1 MTSYLNLKKNNFR
14 FGYSNKLNKED
25 ESDSSGDSNL
35 VPAELGLDDDEL
47 KANGVEGAKV
57 VFPMTISNE
66 RQLFQLSRKLTKSRR
81 HKSTSGAPL
90 SVRSKFNAFGQSVNM
105 PGLTSRPVVTIAEEE
120 WDEDGLEEEAN
131 DQPVNEDLKLNPR
144 RPMAKGRRRK
154 RVKRC
159 LSAPNLSK
167 KMSF

>member
-1 MTSYLNLKKNNFR
+1 M
-14 FGYSNKLNKED
+14 NKED

-35 VPAELGLDDDEL
+35 IPAELSIDEL
-47 KANGVEGAKV
+47 RIDNEEAEEPAPKV

-66 RQLFQLSRKLTKSRR
+66 RQLFQLSRKLSKSRR
-81 HKSTSGAPL
+81 HKSTSGAPS

-105 PGLTSRPVVTIAEEE
+105 PGLGTRPVVTIAEEE
-120 WDEDGLEEEAN
+120 WDEDLEEGVEHEGDNIDDNFTLAPR
-131 DQPVNEDLKLNPR
+131 QPIVS
-144 RPMAKGRRRK
+144 GRRRK

-167 KMSF
+167 KISL

>member
-1 MTSYLNLKKNNFR
+1 M
-14 FGYSNKLNKED
+14 
-25 ESDSSGDSNL
+25 
-35 VPAELGLDDDEL
+35 VPAELGVDDDEI

-66 RQLFQLSRKLTKSRR
+66 RQLFQLSRKLSKSRR

-120 WDEDGLEEEAN
+120 WDEDGLEEDLEEEEN
-131 DQPVNEDLKLNPR
+131 YQPFIEDLKLNPR